1 MPSRHIINTVLN
13 RPIGPTRSAVRL
25 ASQAT
30 QVYQSVELGMMLS
43 KNGDLFMVFGA
54 QPGHRASIY
63 RNVNGK
69 PAAVV
74 QMKSAEEDIFDMYQ
88 RRREFFEESCRLLFG
103 GYVVMA
109 LLTMACKIIATLPP
123 YTVN

>member
-30 QVYQSVELGMMLS
+30 QVYQSVELGMMMS

-54 QPGHRASIY
+54 EVGHRASIY

-69 PAAVV
+69 PVAVV
-74 QMKSAEEDIFDMYQ
+74 QMKSSEDIFDMYQ